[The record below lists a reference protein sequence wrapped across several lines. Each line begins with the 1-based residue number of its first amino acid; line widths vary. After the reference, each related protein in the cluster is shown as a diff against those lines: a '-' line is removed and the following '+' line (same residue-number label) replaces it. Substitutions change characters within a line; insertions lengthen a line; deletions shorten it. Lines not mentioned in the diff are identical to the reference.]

1 MDVAELYWRNLA
13 MNYFNEIHGYVADSF
28 VRFQEVNRLL
38 FAEKEVGM
46 ARLTISVDT
55 KLQIRT

>member
-1 MDVAELYWRNLA
+1 

-38 FAEKEVGM
+38 FAEKEIGM

-55 KLQIRT
+55 KLHLRT